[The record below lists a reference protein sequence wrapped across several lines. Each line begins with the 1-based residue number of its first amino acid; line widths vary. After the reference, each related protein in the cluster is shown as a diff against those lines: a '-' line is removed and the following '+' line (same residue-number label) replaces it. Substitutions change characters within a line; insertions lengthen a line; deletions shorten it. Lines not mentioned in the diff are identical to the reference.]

1 MNRLIVISN
10 RAPSS
15 DQKANAGGLVFALS
29 DTLRETGGMWIGTSG
44 ETSDEGSTELKP
56 RDGLPYRV
64 LTFDL
69 SQREHD
75 DYYLGYSNSVLWP
88 TFHGRVDLIDV
99 KPGYYDAYE
108 AVNRRLA
115 DMLKTVLKPD
125 DVIWVHD
132 YHMIPLAH
140 FLREA
145 GFENRIGFFLHIPV
159 PTGPNFQA
167 IPENRRI
174 AEWFSAYDLVGLQS
188 QRDVAS
194 FVDMLDASGHR
205 YVFNKGKV
213 TAFGRTF
220 RVAKFPIGIDPHSFA
235 ETAATS
241 EAEFRQPP
249 EKIQII
255 GVDRLDYSKGLPQR
269 FRAFQTYLRNYRD
282 MHERISL
289 LQIAPPTR
297 EDVDAYREIR
307 DETQA
312 LAGEINGEFSD
323 LHWTPI
329 RYIHRAVARDRLA
342 GLYRQSRVGLVTP
355 LVDGMNLVAKEYI
368 AAQNPDDPG
377 VLVLSRFAGAAE
389 QMHSALLV
397 NPHDPYDVAEKI
409 DMAVHMPLDER
420 KHRYRVL
427 YDSLTNTDLSWWSDK
442 FINAL
447 TQNDGMAVHTDR
459 IPNTAPEPLNG
470 SGAGSAGTL
479 GHTATAA

>member
-1 MNRLIVISN
+1 MSRLIVISN

-15 DQKANAGGLVFALS
+15 DQSANSGGLVFALS
-29 DTLRETGGMWIGTSG
+29 DTLRETDGIWIGTSG
-44 ETSDEGSTELKP
+44 ETPETVSDEFTE
-56 RDGLPYRV
+56 RHGLPYRV
-64 LTFDL
+64 MTFDL
-69 SQREHD
+69 SQQEHD

-99 KPGYYDAYE
+99 QQGYFEAYE

-115 DMLKTVLKPD
+115 RMLAEVIQPD
-125 DVIWVHD
+125 DIIWVHD
-132 YHMIPLAH
+132 YHFIPLAGM
-140 FLREA
+140 LREA

-159 PTGPNFQA
+159 PTGHNFQA
-167 IPENRRI
+167 IPENRQI

-188 QRDVAS
+188 QRDISS
-194 FVDMLDASGHR
+194 FVDMLDASGHSYTFDTGR
-205 YVFNKGKV
+205 I

-220 RVAKFPIGIDPHSFA
+220 RVAKFPIGIDPQSFA
-235 ETAATS
+235 ETAVTS
-241 EAEFRQPP
+241 ESEFRQPP
-249 EKIQII
+249 EKVQII

-269 FRAFQTYLRNYRD
+269 FRAFQTYLRNYQD

-297 EDVDAYREIR
+297 EDVEAYREIR
-307 DETQA
+307 QETEA
-312 LAGEINGEFSD
+312 LTGEINGEFSD

-329 RYIHRAVARDRLA
+329 RFIHRAVARDRLA
-342 GLYRQSRVGLVTP
+342 GLYRQSKVGLVTP

-409 DMAVHMPLDER
+409 DAAVHMPLDER
-420 KHRYRVL
+420 QHRYRVL
-427 YDSLTNTDLSWWSDK
+427 FDSLTNTDLSWWSRNFLDVLMEQDR
-442 FINAL
+442 L
-447 TQNDGMAVHTDR
+447 TVHTDR
-459 IPNTAPEPLNG
+459 VPNTAPKTMFPDP
-470 SGAGSAGTL
+470 AGLPESAS
-479 GHTATAA
+479 AA